1 MAPSVKN
8 LKPVPNESIL
18 NAIRKNASSD
28 YQRRIPAATK
38 ANMQDQLA
46 NLTNPQNRALWNEFT
61 DALLNRIGLVVGQSK
76 SWTNPL
82 AEFKIGM
89 LPFGSTIEEYQVGL
103 IEAMSYDA
111 DREHLEQD
119 IFGRADIDVQSSFH
133 SINRRDVYKI
143 TINQQQLKAAF
154 LEPLGLSNFVNDLMA
169 APANS
174 DQWDEFLL
182 MCNLFAEYEK
192 NGGFFRVQIPSVSA
206 IDSDA
211 SAAKRALR
219 TIRGLSETLKFPST
233 LYNAAG
239 MPTWINPDELVI
251 FTTPDFKA
259 AIDVEA
265 LAAAFNLERT
275 NVESRIITVP
285 KAQFGIEDCEA
296 IITSSK
302 FFMVADTHFE
312 MASSWNPRSLHNN
325 YFLHHWQIISAS
337 RFVPAIMLT
346 TGVGTIVDETVTPV
360 TDVSAI
366 VVTDRDNTTVT
377 TVQRGQIYNVT
388 ATAITEPAGGDN
400 DAVRYS
406 VQNPTSSRTFITNEG
421 VLYVGPDESVDTLT
435 ITAVATWINP
445 DDPTADPQTETKELA
460 VAGDVLIWWPVPGEA
475 EVDPETV

>member
-1 MAPSVKN
+1 MALAVKN
-8 LKPVPNESIL
+8 LKPVPNETIL

-61 DALLNRIGLVVGQSK
+61 DALLNRIGLVIGQSK

-182 MCNLFAEYEK
+182 MCNLFSEYEK
-192 NGGFFRVQIPSVSA
+192 NGGFFRVQIPEVSS
-206 IDSDA
+206 IDSDTA
-211 SAAKRALR
+211 AAKRALR
-219 TIRGLSETLKFPST
+219 VMRGLAETMKFPST

-251 FTTPDFKA
+251 FTSPEFKA

-265 LAAAFNLERT
+265 LSAAFNMDRA
-275 NVESRIITVP
+275 NIESRIITVP
-285 KAQFGIEDCEA
+285 KDKFGIADCEA

-302 FFMVADTHFE
+302 FFMVADTHYE
-312 MASSWNPRSLHNN
+312 MASSWNPRALHNN

-337 RFVPAIMLT
+337 RFVPAVMLT
-346 TGVGTIVDETVTPV
+346 TGEGTIVDQTSTPV

-366 VVTDRDNTTVT
+366 TVTDRENKTVT
-377 TVQRGQIYNVT
+377 EVKRGQIYNV
-388 ATAITEPAGGDN
+388 AAKAITDPADGDN

-406 VQNPTSSRTFITNEG
+406 VSNPTSSRTFITNEG
-421 VLYVGPDESVDTLT
+421 VLYVGPDEESETLT
-435 ITAVATWINP
+435 LTAVATWIDPENP
-445 DDPTADPQTETKELA
+445 EAEPITETKSLT
-460 VAGDVLIWWPVPGEA
+460 VSGDIIVWWPVPA
-475 EVDPETV
+475 ESAETV